1 MPLYRPLRPS
11 PRPTTQAARSLVRLG
26 ALVALCVATPADAQ
40 RQRWSLDPGWRF
52 TLGDSAGAQ
61 APAFDDGRWR
71 VVDLPHDWSV
81 EGPFA
86 QNNPGAGR
94 VGYLPTGR
102 GWYRKTFTL
111 PATARNR
118 RAWLELDGVY
128 MNAEVWVNGERVGHR
143 PYGYTSQWYDVTS
156 RLAPGRNVIAVRV
169 DNAAQ
174 PNSRYYSGS
183 GITRHGWL
191 TLVDPLHVA
200 HWGTFVTTP
209 SVDSASAT
217 VVARTRVTNDDAAPR
232 RATLRSVVVDA
243 QGREVSRA
251 ESPLTVG
258 ARASQEVEQRMT
270 VARPGLWSPETP
282 VLYTLRQEVL
292 VGSRRVDDVAT
303 PFGIRTIA
311 FDKDRGFLL
320 NGERVKFKGVNLHH
334 DGGAVGAAVPEGVW
348 VRRLRVLKEMGVNAI
363 RTAHNPF
370 SPEFYDLT
378 DRMGFLVMNEAFDE
392 WKAGKVPE
400 GYNRY
405 FDEWSERDLVDFVR
419 RDRNH
424 PSVVLW
430 SAGNEIGEQSRPDG
444 HLVLRRLQD
453 IIHREDPSR
462 LVTTG
467 NDRIYAD
474 GNPAR
479 EEFLSTLDVVGYN
492 YVDRW
497 HERRELYALPDRLKH
512 PEWRMTGTESS
523 SLSGV
528 RGGYSLGPDSTKVRA
543 DYIARIIR
551 PSHLWKFVSLHDW
564 YAGDF
569 MWTGIDYLGETNWP
583 SKGAGSGPIDMAG
596 FPKDAFHFYRS
607 QWTTQPVLHLLP
619 HWNWPG
625 REGQVIPV
633 VAYTNCSAVELFLDG
648 RSLGEK
654 RLEFP
659 RQGTS
664 GGWNTYARPQVQ
676 PTTTDLH
683 LSWDVPYAPGT
694 LRAVG
699 TRDGRPCATTET
711 RTAGPPASL
720 RLTADPDTISTAPGD
735 VAHFRVEVLDAN
747 GVLVPR
753 ADARVRFDVAGGELV
768 ATDNGNLRDLEPFRL
783 AERRAFN
790 GLALAIVR
798 PTAAGRLRVA
808 VSADGLRGATADVVV
823 RPGTPVPALR

>member
-1 MPLYRPLRPS
+1 MPQLLS
-11 PRPTTQAARSLVRLG
+11 PIILC
-26 ALVALCVATPADAQ
+26 ALVACVATPAGAQ

-52 TLGDSAGAQ
+52 TRGDSTGAH
-61 APAFDDGRWR
+61 AAAFDDRRWR
-71 VVDLPHDWSV
+71 TVDLPHDWSV

-94 VGYLPTGR
+94 IGYLPTGV
-102 GWYRKTFTL
+102 GWYRKSFTL
-111 PATARNR
+111 PGPVGSR

-128 MNAEVWVNGERVGHR
+128 MNAEISVNGEKIGQR

-156 RLAPGRNVIAVRV
+156 HLRPGRNVIAVRV
-169 DNAAQ
+169 DTTAQ

-183 GITRHGWL
+183 GITRHTWL

-200 HWGTFVTTP
+200 HRGTVVTTP
-209 SVDSASAT
+209 VVDSTSAT
-217 VVARTRVTNDDAAPR
+217 VVVRTRVDNDAAAAR
-232 RATLRSVVVDA
+232 RAVLRSVVVDA
-243 QGREVSRA
+243 AGREVARA
-251 ESPLTVG
+251 ESPLAV
-258 ARASQEVEQRMT
+258 APRSSDSVEHRIV
-270 VARPGLWSPETP
+270 VARPARWSVETP
-282 VLYTLRQEVL
+282 ALYTLRQEVL
-292 VGSRRVDDVAT
+292 VGSRRVDDAAT
-303 PFGIRTIA
+303 TFGIRTVA

-320 NGERVKFKGVNLHH
+320 NGTRVKLKGVNLHH

-348 VRRLRVLKEMGVNAI
+348 MRRLRVLKDMGANAI

-400 GYNRY
+400 GYNRH

-497 HERRELYALPDRLKH
+497 HERRELYALPDRLAH
-512 PEWRMTGTESS
+512 PAWRMTGTESS
-523 SLSGV
+523 SLSGI
-528 RGGYSLGPDSTKVRA
+528 RGGYTLGPDSNKVRA
-543 DYIARIIR
+543 SYAFQMIR
-551 PSHLWKFVSLHDW
+551 PAQLWKFVASHDW

-596 FPKDAFHFYRS
+596 FPKDAFWFYRS

-619 HWNWPG
+619 HWNWAG
-625 REGQVIPV
+625 REGQTIPV
-633 VAYTNCSAVELFLDG
+633 IAYTNCSAVELFLDG

-683 LSWDVPYAPGT
+683 LGWDVPYAPGT

-699 TRDGRPCATTET
+699 TRDGRPCATEEV
-711 RTAGPPASL
+711 RTTGAPASL
-720 RLTADPDTISTAPGD
+720 RLTSDRDTIFTTPGE

-747 GVLVPR
+747 GLLVPR
-753 ADARVRFDVAGGELV
+753 ADALVRFDVAGGRLV
-768 ATDNGNLRDLEPFRL
+768 ATDNGNLRDLEPFAL

-790 GLALAIVR
+790 ALALAIVR
-798 PTAAGRLRVA
+798 ADAPGRLRVA
-808 VSADGLRGATADVVV
+808 ASADGLRGATVEVVV
-823 RPGTPVPALR
+823 RSGTPVPALR